1 MKPRLVEHDRRKVI
15 MRRGVLL
22 AGIGLLAALALA
34 APAGAITYGTP
45 DGNRHPQV
53 GALLA
58 PQAYTDGTWAA
69 CSGTLIAP
77 TVFLTAAHCDLEV
90 DRVAVTFDTT
100 YDPTTGT
107 EYWGT
112 WHADPNYTQ
121 AQNDPHDIAVVV
133 LDQPVTGITPAQLP
147 AAGSLDDLRVGT
159 RFTSV
164 GYGAQSVT
172 IDHGP
177 SFHYADVRY
186 VATGTLLAVNPSWL
200 WISMNPARGDG
211 GTCYGDSG
219 GPNFLGAGESETNIV
234 AAITITGDAMCRATN
249 VDYRLDTPSARAFL
263 SQYVT
268 LP

>member
-1 MKPRLVEHDRRKVI
+1 M
-15 MRRGVLL
+15 MRRGIMVAAVSLL
-22 AGIGLLAALALA
+22 ATLALA
-34 APAGAITYGTP
+34 APAGAITYGIP
-45 DGNRHPQV
+45 DGNGHPQV

-58 PQAYTDGTWAA
+58 PVAYSDGTWAA

-90 DRVAVTFDTT
+90 DRVAVTFDAS
-100 YDPTTGT
+100 YDPATGT

-112 WHADPNYTQ
+112 WHADPDYTQ

-133 LDQPVTGITPAQLP
+133 LDEPVTGITPAQLP
-147 AAGSLDDLRVGT
+147 AAGSLGGLGVGT

-186 VATGTLLAVNPSWL
+186 VATGGLLAVNPSWL
-200 WISMNPARGDG
+200 RISMNPARGDG

-219 GPNFLGAGESETNIV
+219 GPNFLGAGATETNLV

-263 SQYVT
+263 GQYVT